1 MLYKVNKIKNFIITK
16 ENLAEIYV
24 RIKFSNI
31 FITLTDSNHK
41 VIVCKTAGS
50 AGLKGSKKRK
60 TTTQTVE
67 SIISSLANYFKQYDI
82 KEVKLFLRC
91 RVTTHI
97 FTLIRYLL
105 VYNININSIFLT
117 MPQSYTRN
125 RKRSARRR

>member
-1 MLYKVNKIKNFIITK
+1 LYKINKTKNFLINK
-16 ENLAEIYV
+16 ENLAEIYI

-31 FITLTDSNHK
+31 FITLTDSKHK

-67 SIISSLANYFKQYDI
+67 TIVSSLANYFKQYNI
-82 KEVKLFLRC
+82 NEIKLFLRC
-91 RVTTHI
+91 RVSTHI

-105 VYNININSIFLT
+105 VYNIIINSISLT

-125 RKRSARRR
+125 RKRNARRR